1 MFKCQRATENTAW
14 RTAPEAKQFSPLQD
28 CKMKLLIFLAFMV
41 TIFNVNAG
49 KKLRLLAGLNG
60 GVVSG
65 VNPGLVVGGLNPGVL
80 PGGTGLIGQPQ
91 FAQMVPGV
99 PTYVMQPQAVPNGP
113 YGFPN
118 VGMLQPQLFPN
129 FPGQYQYPAP
139 PANGLPY
146 YMGVPQMAGMNPPQQ
161 QVMGVQGA
169 GGIPMMQQQQ
179 PQQGPSQAEL
189 VRRFKRFLMRR
200 K

>member
-1 MFKCQRATENTAW
+1 
-14 RTAPEAKQFSPLQD
+14 
-28 CKMKLLIFLAFMV
+28 MKLLLFVAFMA

-49 KKLRLLAGLNG
+49 KKLRLLGGLNG

-65 VNPGLVVGGLNPGVL
+65 VNPGLVVGGLNPGL
-80 PGGTGLIGQPQ
+80 TGGTGLIGQPM

-99 PTYVMQPQAVPNGP
+99 PTYVMQPQAVPAGP

-118 VGMLQPQLFPN
+118 VGMLQPQPFPN
-129 FPGQYQYPAP
+129 FPGQYQYPGP

-146 YMGVPQMAGMNPPQQ
+146 YMGVPQMTGMNPTQQ

-169 GGIPMMQQQQ
+169 GGIPLMQQ
-179 PQQGPSQAEL
+179 PQQGPPQAEP
-189 VRRFKRFLMRR
+189 VRRFKRFLIRR
-200 K
+200 AHTMKPDLDNQISTEATTTPSSTTCLDNIQV